1 MTPREEAPAAAP
13 PSRTARSGLARPR
26 SGASGTL
33 ADAVRGAV
41 RRWVSAL
48 GRYPVTLTIVA
59 VFWIVGL
66 ASDSIL
72 AGPDEALY
80 KLVAGNFGALRGGQ
94 WWTPIT
100 SVFFASNPLAYLA
113 GTVVTAGLVPLAER
127 AFGPWRTL
135 ALFFGGQLASLVA
148 FFTLVQLAR
157 WLGDDWIGSMVD
169 VPILGPYPAALA
181 CGLAASGSLGALL
194 RRRVRAL
201 VLTTAGMLV
210 LYVGHSETVL
220 GFIGALVGLVA
231 SWWTAGPAQERHF
244 RLPSIRERRNL
255 LALLVAVVAVGPVL
269 TAFSRSPTG
278 PLALVRGMVLNPLPV
293 LAQIQQDCAG
303 SINAVCLPSG
313 PPTVLSAAGYLTA
326 LMPVLILIV
335 CAEGL
340 RRGRSVALRVAV
352 GVQLAVFALA
362 AGYIALFLRIP
373 YRPGPGRT
381 GVLGSGIVHVLPVV
395 ISALA
400 LVIVLWM
407 HRDLFP
413 VETARG
419 MRRRLQTAGA
429 AFGGSLVAL
438 YVVLWFKDG
447 GTARPGGLWGL
458 VEELVRQ
465 YLPAPLPTSYAPLF
479 RDRDGLALWLFTY
492 GGLILWT
499 AALVGVVIAVLRGQ
513 QTLGARDDSLHLARR
528 LVHRGGSSLSWM
540 TLWPP
545 NRFWFDE
552 HATAGVA
559 FQQHGSVALSVAGP
573 IGTPG
578 KWPSALEGFIRYC
591 SRHALV
597 PCFYSLTDDHWPLL
611 RERGFRRVEVAQETR
626 LRIREL
632 EFKGKDWQNV
642 RTAVNRA
649 RKTGVKAEWVRYAA
663 LSPHRRAQLHIL
675 SEEWSAR
682 KTLPD
687 MGFTLGGLD
696 ELADPEVLLCL
707 AVDEEGK
714 LHGATSWLPV
724 YQEGQ
729 LVSWTLDFMRRS
741 PDGFPGVMEF
751 LVASA
756 VAELR
761 STVDAISLSGSPL
774 AADPAGERAVVEG
787 QDELL
792 GRVLDATGHAL
803 EPIYGF
809 RSLARF
815 KSHFQPEYRALYMY
829 YQDTMQLPAIGRALA
844 EAYLPGL
851 TMRHRM
857 RLLSSLVR

>member
-1 MTPREEAPAAAP
+1 MAQGAAP
-13 PSRTARSGLARPR
+13 TIRSAVGERARSWLA
-26 SGASGTL
+26 
-33 ADAVRGAV
+33 
-41 RRWVSAL
+41 AL
-48 GRYPVTLTIVA
+48 RRYPVTLAIVA
-59 VFWIVGL
+59 SLWGVGIATGSILSGPDPALYDIVGGDL
-66 ASDSIL
+66 AS
-72 AGPDEALY
+72 
-80 KLVAGNFGALRGGQ
+80 LRSGQ
-94 WWTPIT
+94 WWAALT

-113 GTVVTAGLVPLAER
+113 GTIVVAGLVPFSER
-127 AFGPWRTL
+127 VFGAWRTL
-135 ALFFGGQLASLVA
+135 ALFFGGQLASIIA
-148 FFTLVQLAR
+148 FFAVAQIAR
-157 WLGDDWIGSMVD
+157 WSGDDWLGSMVD
-169 VPILGPYPAALA
+169 VPILGPYPAALV
-181 CGLAASGSLGALL
+181 CGLAASGSLGALI
-194 RRRVRAL
+194 RRRLRAL
-201 VLTTAGMLV
+201 VLAVATMLV

-220 GFIGALVGLVA
+220 GLIGALLGLA
-231 SWWTAGPAQERHF
+231 AGWWSNGPAHERLF

-255 LALLVAVVAVGPVL
+255 LALLVAIVAIGPVL
-269 TAFSRSPTG
+269 TAFTRSPNG
-278 PLALVRGMVLNPLPV
+278 PLALVRGMVLNPLPAI
-293 LAQIQQDCAG
+293 AQVQQDCGGSLDAACLQAG
-303 SINAVCLPSG
+303 Q
-313 PPTVLSAAGYLTA
+313 PTVISATGYLTA
-326 LMPVLILIV
+326 LLPVLIILV

-352 GVQLAVFALA
+352 VVLLSLVALSA
-362 AGYIALFLRIP
+362 SYSALFLRIAP
-373 YRPGPGRT
+373 HPNRGRF
-381 GVLGSGIVHVLPVV
+381 GMFSSGFVHVLPV
-395 ISALA
+395 ALTAVA
-400 LVIVLWM
+400 LLLVLWM

-419 MRRRLQTAGA
+419 MRRRLQLAGGLLT
-429 AFGGSLVAL
+429 GGLVGA
-438 YVVLWFKDG
+438 YVVLWIRDG
-447 GTARPGGLWGL
+447 GPSRPAGLWGL
-458 VEELVRQ
+458 IEELVRQ
-465 YLPAPLPTSYAPLF
+465 YLPAPLPISYLSLF
-479 RDRDGLALWLFTY
+479 RNRDPLELWLFTY
-492 GGLILWT
+492 SGLILWL
-499 AALVGVVIAVLRGQ
+499 AALVGVSVAVLRGQ
-513 QTLGARDDSLHLARR
+513 KTLGARDDSLQLARR
-528 LVHRGGSSLSWM
+528 LVHRGGSSLAWM

-573 IGTPG
+573 IGPPEKG
-578 KWPSALEGFIRYC
+578 QSAVEGFVAYC

-597 PCFYSLTDDHWPLL
+597 PCFYSVTDEQWPVL

-649 RKTGVKAEWVRYAA
+649 RKMGVRAEWARYVA
-663 LSPHRRAQLHIL
+663 LSPHRRSQLHVL

-707 AVDEEGK
+707 AVDGEGR

-724 YQEGQ
+724 YRDGTV
-729 LVSWTLDFMRRS
+729 VSWTLDFMRRS

-756 VAELR
+756 VSELR
-761 STVDAISLSGSPL
+761 KTVDTISLSGSPL
-774 AADPAGERAVVEG
+774 AADPAGERAAVEG
-787 QDELL
+787 HDELL
-792 GRVLDATGHAL
+792 GSILEAAGQAL

-829 YQDTMQLPAIGRALA
+829 YQDSLQLPAIGRALA

-857 RLLSSLVR
+857 RLLRSLVR

>member
-1 MTPREEAPAAAP
+1 MTAGRRESAARAAGSP
-13 PSRTARSGLARPR
+13 VTSGLGRPR
-26 SGASGTL
+26 FGASGAL
-33 ADAVRGAV
+33 ADAMREAV
-41 RRWVSAL
+41 RRWLGAL

-72 AGPDEALY
+72 AGPDQDLY
-80 KLVAGNFGALRGGQ
+80 NLVGGNFAGLRGGQ

-100 SVFFASNPLAYLA
+100 SVFFASNPFAYLA
-113 GTVVTAGLVPLAER
+113 GTVVIAGLVPLAER
-127 AFGPWRTL
+127 VFRPWRTL
-135 ALFFGGQLASLVA
+135 VLFFGGQLASLIV
-148 FFTLVQLAR
+148 FFTLAQLAR
-157 WLGDDWIGSMVD
+157 WLGDDWLGSMVD

-194 RRRVRAL
+194 RRRVRAVVL
-201 VLTTAGMLV
+201 VIAGMLV

-220 GFIGALVGLVA
+220 GLIGALVGLVA
-231 SWWTAGPAQERHF
+231 GWWTAGPAPERHF

-255 LALLVAVVAVGPVL
+255 LSLLVAVVAIGPLL

-326 LMPVLILIV
+326 LLPVLILLV

-352 GVQLAVFALA
+352 GVQLAVFVLA
-362 AGYIALFLRIP
+362 AGYIGSFLRIP

-381 GVLGSGIVHVLPVV
+381 GVLGSSIVHVLPVV
-395 ISALA
+395 IAALA
-400 LVIVLWM
+400 LVVVLWM

-429 AFGGSLVAL
+429 ALAGGLVSL

-447 GTARPGGLWGL
+447 GTGRPGGVWGL

-465 YLPAPLPTSYAPLF
+465 YLPSPLPTSYAALF
-479 RDRDGLALWLFTY
+479 RDRDGFELWLFTY
-492 GGLILWT
+492 SGLILWA
-499 AALVGVVIAVLRGQ
+499 AALAGVVVAVLRGQ

-552 HATAGVA
+552 HAAAGIA

-573 IGTPG
+573 IGSPG
-578 KWPSALEGFIRYC
+578 RGPAALEGFIGYC

-597 PCFYSLTDDHWPLL
+597 PCFYSLTEDHWPLL

-649 RKTGVKAEWVRYAA
+649 RKTGVKAEWVRYVA
-663 LSPHRRAQLHIL
+663 LSPHRRSQLHIL

-707 AVDEEGK
+707 AVDGEGG

-724 YQEGQ
+724 YSEGQ
-729 LVSWTLDFMRRS
+729 IVSWTLDFMRRS

-756 VAELR
+756 VSELG
-761 STVDAISLSGSPL
+761 STVDTISLSGSPL
-774 AADPAGERAVVEG
+774 AADPAGERAAVEG

-792 GRVLDATGHAL
+792 GRILEATGHAL

-829 YQDTMQLPAIGRALA
+829 YQDSLQLPAIGRALA

-857 RLLSSLVR
+857 RLLRTLVR